1 VRKHESLNK
10 VTKEVKDMVIQDLTR
25 LHYCLEYEYE
35 PYKEIVIKKWKSM
48 PELADFVVYCWNQ
61 WFVGTFANWHIFK
74 TPPGFANTNNPLES
88 FNKIIKAIFTH
99 FLEHRLFNF
108 IMLIIEHILPY
119 YCSIDKAFKLYRVPH
134 KKTIQAS
141 HNLKLE
147 KFEMEGSTK
156 CKYYGAAHVHTI
168 DFVLKSCTCR
178 WFLAFCV
185 CAHLV
190 AACDKF
196 NQPLEGYTKT
206 KVFVYRAR
214 RGRKRKEI
222 EMSVAACSAMPV
234 IPIPAANHIIIES
247 RRDELFQLDATS
259 LQLPGLNPDF
269 VPECAPGSVPDSA
282 PDGPVLR
289 ITRAYTKKVVQPVVV
304 KVPKTARTK
313 RLVKP
318 SVPVPVVI
326 NNSPRKRGRPR
337 KNPPALMC

>member
-1 VRKHESLNK
+1 
-10 VTKEVKDMVIQDLTR
+10 
-25 LHYCLEYEYE
+25 
-35 PYKEIVIKKWKSM
+35 
-48 PELADFVVYCWNQ
+48 
-61 WFVGTFANWHIFK
+61 
-74 TPPGFANTNNPLES
+74 
-88 FNKIIKAIFTH
+88 
-99 FLEHRLFNF
+99 
-108 IMLIIEHILPY
+108 
-119 YCSIDKAFKLYRVPH
+119 
-134 KKTIQAS
+134 
-141 HNLKLE
+141 
-147 KFEMEGSTK
+147 MEGATK

-168 DFVLKSCTCR
+168 DFVLKSCSCR

-196 NQPLEGYTKT
+196 NQPLEGYIKT

-222 EMSVAACSAMPV
+222 EMSVAACSAMPL